1 MNAAGDTSALAL
13 IADEDAIA
21 ALRALLPGRA
31 MSWAEAHSVAERQ
44 ATALL
49 RLLNIDEPPVP
60 QFVISSLPGIVVD
73 WRADWPVSGMAVR
86 ARTHW
91 RIVLRADE
99 SRQRQRFSLAHE
111 FKHILD
117 DPHVERLYAHLAP
130 GDRKQRVER
139 LCNYF
144 AACLLMP
151 RAWIKRDWC
160 SGLQKISGLARR
172 YYVSNEAMST
182 RVAEL
187 GLTEQVGRARQRPEI
202 CQRGATA

>member
-1 MNAAGDTSALAL
+1 MKPADDASALTL

-21 ALRALLPGRA
+21 RLRMLLPGRA

-49 RLLNIDEPPVP
+49 ALLNIDEPPVP
-60 QFVISSLPGIVVD
+60 QFVISSLPGIIVD
-73 WRADWPVSGMAVR
+73 WRSDWPVSGMAVR
-86 ARTHW
+86 APSHW
-91 RIVLRADE
+91 RIVLRAE
-99 SRQRQRFSLAHE
+99 EPRQRQRFSLAHE

-117 DPHVERLYAHLAP
+117 DPHIERLYTHLAP
-130 GDRKQRVER
+130 ADRKERVER

-160 SGLQKISGLARR
+160 SGLQKISALARR
-172 YYVSNEAMST
+172 YYVSQEAMST
-182 RVAEL
+182 RLAEI
-187 GLTEQVGRARQRPEI
+187 GLTEQIVRARQRPDV
-202 CQRGATA
+202 CQRGATT